1 MAENRSA
8 PQTEVVARIADLLT
22 LALRYHRS
30 GQLAEAEV
38 HYREILAIDPNHVQS
53 LHLRGVVAHRTGRN
67 NEAVDLIGKAIAL
80 NDRVPAFHNNI
91 GLALREIGRGEDA
104 VVHYTRAIDLKPDYA
119 GAHYNLGNILK
130 EQGKLDEAIAHYRQV
145 LAVKPD
151 YADALTNR
159 GNTLRKLKRFEE
171 ALASYEQALAVQPNH
186 AAALKNRGTVLWK
199 LKRFADAL
207 ASYDEALAV
216 QPDDAAT
223 LNNRGI
229 ILNALER
236 FEEALASFDKALAVK
251 PDYADALTNRGNTLQ
266 ELKRFDQALA
276 SYDKAITLD
285 PDYKRALSAL
295 AVCALKICDW
305 TRLDKLVGEVSR
317 YVSEQKLIIPPL
329 LSLTYSGDQ
338 SLHLICA
345 KNYIRER
352 VFVPSQSLWRGAIWR
367 NHKIKIAYLS
377 ADFRRHTAAE
387 VAVEL
392 IELHDRSQFEVIG
405 ISYGADDGSKMRAR
419 IAAAFDRFFDVSTKS
434 DRDVARLLDDL
445 RIDITVDLQ
454 GHHSGARP
462 GILALRP
469 APIQV
474 NFAIFPGTMGADF
487 IDYIIAD
494 AIVLPLD
501 RQPYYTERIVHLP
514 DCYQVKRRIVAA
526 RTPTRAEVGLPAEG
540 FVFCCFNSNRKFT
553 PGVFDVWMRLLRA
566 LEGSVLWLLSHN
578 KDAEKN
584 LRKEAASR
592 GVDPER
598 LLFAKEAKIENHL
611 ARQRLADLFLDTL
624 PYNAHATASDALW
637 AGLPLLTCRGEAFAG
652 RVAASLLCAIGLS
665 ELVTHNLEDYETLA
679 LRLAREPNLLRA
691 YRDRLAKNRL
701 NYPLFDTDRFRR
713 NVEAAYRRMW
723 ELWQAD
729 EKPRSF
735 AVAGDSLPSCEEAA
749 LP

>member
-1 MAENRSA
+1 MAGAS
-8 PQTEVVARIADLLT
+8 IT
-22 LALRYHRS
+22 LPEALRRAVEAYS
-30 GQLAEAEV
+30 GGSFSLAERLCHDIVAAKPDLFEAMYLMAV
-38 HYREILAIDPNHVQS
+38 IQARLGRRKEALASYERALAI
-53 LHLRGVVAHRTGRN
+53 R
-67 NEAVDLIGKAIAL
+67 
-80 NDRVPAFHNNI
+80 
-91 GLALREIGRGEDA
+91 
-104 VVHYTRAIDLKPDYA
+104 
-119 GAHYNLGNILK
+119 
-130 EQGKLDEAIAHYRQV
+130 
-145 LAVKPD
+145 PD

-171 ALASYEQALAVQPNH
+171 ALASYEKAMAIKPDCAGILY
-186 AAALKNRGTVLWK
+186 NRGNTL
-199 LKRFADAL
+199 LELRRFEDAL
-207 ASYDEALAV
+207 ASYEGALA
-216 QPDDAAT
+216 
-223 LNNRGI
+223 I
-229 ILNALER
+229 
-236 FEEALASFDKALAVK
+236 K
-251 PDYADALTNRGNTLQ
+251 PDNVVALTNRGVILFL
-266 ELKRFDQALA
+266 LKRFDEALA
-276 SYDKAITLD
+276 SYEKAIALD
-285 PDYKRALSAL
+285 PDHKRALRGL
-295 AVCALKICDW
+295 GVCALKICDW
-305 TRLDKLVGEVSR
+305 MRLDKLFGEVSR
-317 YVSEQKLIIPPL
+317 HVSEQKSIIPPFL
-329 LSLTYSGDQ
+329 ALAYSGDQ

-352 VFVPSQSLWRGAIWR
+352 AFDPPQPLWRGAIWR

-377 ADFRRHTAAE
+377 ADFRRHTTAE

-405 ISYGADDGSKMRAR
+405 ISFGADDGSEMRAR
-419 IAAAFDRFFDVSTKS
+419 IASAFDRFFDVSTKS

-514 DCYQVKRRIVAA
+514 DCYQVKDRRRIVAA

-540 FVFCCFNSNRKFT
+540 FVFCCFNNNRKFT

-566 LEGSVLWLLSHN
+566 LEGSVLWLLSDN

-598 LLFAKEAKIENHL
+598 LVFAKETKIENHL

-637 AGLPLLTCRGEAFAG
+637 AGLPLLTCQGEAFAG

-713 NVEAAYRRMW
+713 NIEAAYRRMW

-735 AVAGDSLPSCEEAA
+735 AVAGARRREPTLDSTP
-749 LP
+749 